1 MLLPLWGGVEDRGLD
16 YHLSKQCSVALNG
29 SLLYE
34 LVVVAAITL
43 RHNEKVV
50 PIRSGNSPIIGAYVL
65 VRYNSCC
72 FPELVTSIRVDSSG
86 KFRYS
91 RRFQNCRKLI

>member
-1 MLLPLWGGVEDRGLD
+1 MPLLLWGSVEDRGL
-16 YHLSKQCSVALNG
+16 YYNLSNQCSVALYG

-50 PIRSGNSPIIGAYVL
+50 PARSGNSPTIRTYVL
-65 VRYNSCC
+65 VR
-72 FPELVTSIRVDSSG
+72 
-86 KFRYS
+86 
-91 RRFQNCRKLI
+91 

>member
-29 SLLYE
+29 SLLCE

-50 PIRSGNSPIIGAYVL
+50 PIRAGNSPTIRTYLL
-65 VRYNSCC
+65 VRYNNCC
-72 FPELVTSIRVDSSG
+72 VPELVTSIRVDSSR

-91 RRFQNCRKLI
+91 RRLQNCRKLI